1 MPACAVSA
9 LTIVKSIQF
18 IINNSLEPGLY
29 GFDVRVDGEWYLY
42 IFSVEDMPDE
52 DASLVQMKENITPSD
67 LTVLS
72 DAYSGAYIIES
83 TEAITAE
90 AFWNILYPMEV
101 AV

>member
-1 MPACAVSA
+1 
-9 LTIVKSIQF
+9 
-18 IINNSLEPGLY
+18 
-29 GFDVRVDGEWYLY
+29 
-42 IFSVEDMPDE
+42 
-52 DASLVQMKENITPSD
+52 MKENITPSE

-101 AV
+101 TV